1 VKLVFPKKKKKKKK
15 IPVFFLMSFFTI
27 GLMFTAILGEGGLLH
42 AYAMQIHKKNAEELS
57 VDQGE
62 ENLKLKKMI
71 YYMRKN
77 PQRAKLHLAE
87 RGMLAE
93 KDAVIFHFKDFRDV
107 SSEQVID
114 EIEGITW
121 YQRVVLRF
129 NLLMKS

>member
-1 VKLVFPKKKKKKKK
+1 MP
-15 IPVFFLMSFFTI
+15 IFFLLSVFTVL
-27 GLMFTAILGEGGLLH
+27 LMFVTLLGEGGLLH
-42 AYAMQIHKKNAEELS
+42 AFAMQIHKKHAEELS
-57 VDQGE
+57 IVQQE

-71 YYMRKN
+71 YYIRKN

-93 KDAVIFHFKDFRDV
+93 KGSVVYHFRDV
-107 SSEQVID
+107 HEATSEQIID
-114 EIEGITW
+114 EIEGINW